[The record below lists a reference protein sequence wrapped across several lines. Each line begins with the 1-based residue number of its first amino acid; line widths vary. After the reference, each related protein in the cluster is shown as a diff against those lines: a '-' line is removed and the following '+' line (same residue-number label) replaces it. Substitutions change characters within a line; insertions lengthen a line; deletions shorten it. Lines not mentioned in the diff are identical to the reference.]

1 MFKKTAPIVFMI
13 LIACSAFAG
22 PTRIENT
29 SLQVVYT
36 TSNIH
41 NTSRTSL
48 FSYTQRI
55 LAKVNG
61 KNLVYECAERDLN
74 CPDLEAGKAYRAD
87 QEKSVIYILKSSPD
101 GSKTYSTK
109 FKQVGNW

>member
-1 MFKKTAPIVFMI
+1 MLKRISQLAALI
-13 LIACSAFAG
+13 LIASSAFAA
-22 PTRIENT
+22 PKRSENT
-29 SLQVVYT
+29 TLQVVFT

-55 LAKVNG
+55 LVKVNG

-101 GSKTYSTK
+101 GSRTFSTK